1 MNKSKEIALLSGL
14 GNTGF
19 IGIPLCTLLLG
30 PEGAFYA
37 AIFDAGV
44 DITLWTIGI
53 FILQETRLS
62 RTKALKTMINIPN
75 LAIVLGLTITYFQLT
90 PPPIV
95 VDLTDRI
102 AALASPMAMFYIGIL
117 LMSLKSK
124 KGNYGKITWIPIS
137 VKLIILLY

>member
-1 MNKSKEIALLSGL
+1 
-14 GNTGF
+14 
-19 IGIPLCTLLLG
+19 
-30 PEGAFYA
+30 
-37 AIFDAGV
+37 
-44 DITLWTIGI
+44 
-53 FILQETRLS
+53 
-62 RTKALKTMINIPN
+62 MINIPN